1 MTEPKYRRQTLD
13 KGPRGESKVCG
24 GVFQGTPAGSRFQHQ
39 GRGREKTKEPHSVTV
54 YKQVNHGR
62 LQWGH
67 GSALGDVFTGEGG
80 RGTCEWEGIFLWRNT
95 HRPKMVDK

>member
-1 MTEPKYRRQTLD
+1 MNQRVLGGLFQALLQ
-13 KGPRGESKVCG
+13 GASSNIKVD
-24 GVFQGTPAGSRFQHQ
+24 
-39 GRGREKTKEPHSVTV
+39 REKTKEHHSVTV
-54 YKQVNHGR
+54 YIQVNHGR

-67 GSALGDVFTGEGG
+67 GSALGDMFTGEGG